1 MADRPVH
8 ADSTVP
14 PGAGGGSRQTGIGPA
29 RRDDPAELFAA
40 ARQGDRRSLARLLTM
55 VEAGG
60 HRGRAVA
67 AVAYRS
73 GAEPRTVGITGAP
86 GAGKS
91 TLTGRLIA
99 AARSGGVDQ
108 LAVVAVDPTSP
119 FSGGAVLGDRVRMQD
134 HALDPGVYIRSM
146 ATRGHLGGLSLAV
159 PEAVRVLGAA
169 GMPLVLVETVGVG
182 QVEVEVASATDT
194 TVVVVNPRWGDA
206 IQANKAGL
214 MEIADIFVVNKADM
228 PGARETVADLQQMLD
243 LGGARHR
250 PPRGRPHG
258 GDVGGEGRAG
268 GQGGET
274 SPEGAKD
281 RGSGPTGHGDDDP
294 GQQPWRPPI
303 VETIAASGDGVGD
316 LWAAIGAHQRY
327 LDGGGVLAERRRQRL
342 ETELQRVLDARIA
355 AEVAELGRGDLAGV
369 RQAVLDHDLDP
380 YAAADR
386 LLGEVGRRAAS
397 GRHAPLP
404 EPPGR

>member
-1 MADRPVH
+1 MADRPVP
-8 ADSTVP
+8 ADSSVP
-14 PGAGGGSRQTGIGPA
+14 PAAGGVPRLTGIESS
-29 RRDDPAELFAA
+29 RRGEPAELFAA

-55 VEAGG
+55 VESGDR
-60 HRGRAVA
+60 RGRAVA
-67 AVAYRS
+67 ALAYRS

-243 LGGARHR
+243 LSGAGHR
-250 PPRGRPHG
+250 PPRGQLRG
-258 GDVGGEGRAG
+258 GAAGVAGRAG
-268 GQGGET
+268 GQDGGI
-274 SPEGAKD
+274 
-281 RGSGPTGHGDDDP
+281 GPTGHGDEDEE
-294 GQQPWRPPI
+294 QQPWRPPI
-303 VETIAASGDGVGD
+303 VQTIAASGDGVGE
-316 LWAAIGAHQRY
+316 LWAAVGAHQRY
-327 LDGGGVLAERRRQRL
+327 LDSGGVLAERRRRRL
-342 ETELQRVLDARIA
+342 DAELQRVLDARIA
-355 AEVAELGRGDLAGV
+355 AEVAELGRGDMAGV

-386 LLGEVGRRAAS
+386 LLGEVGRRATA

>member
-1 MADRPVH
+1 MAEQPLDDGTPGVPAAGHHSH
-8 ADSTVP
+8 AATGRQEDPTV
-14 PGAGGGSRQTGIGPA
+14 
-29 RRDDPAELFAA
+29 LLAA
-40 ARQGDRRSLARLLTM
+40 AAGGDRRSLARLLTL
-55 VEAGG
+55 VETGG
-60 HRGRAVA
+60 ERGRAA
-67 AVAYRS
+67 AALAYRS

-99 AARSGGVDQ
+99 AARAGGVER

-134 HALDPGVYIRSM
+134 HALDEGVYIRSM

-169 GMPLVLVETVGVG
+169 GMGLVLVETVGVG

-243 LGGARHR
+243 LSGA
-250 PPRGRPHG
+250 
-258 GDVGGEGRAG
+258 
-268 GQGGET
+268 
-274 SPEGAKD
+274 
-281 RGSGPTGHGDDDP
+281 GHGREPGASGSDDLP
-294 GQQPWRPPI
+294 GWRPPV
-303 VETIAASGDGVGD
+303 VETVAASGDGVD
-316 LWAAIGAHQRY
+316 ALWAAVTDHQRH
-327 LDGGGVLAERRRQRL
+327 LDRTGQLSERRRQRL
-342 ETELQRVLDARIA
+342 ERELRNVLDARIA
-355 AEVAELGRGDLAGV
+355 AEVAALGHGDLADV
-369 RQAVLDHDLDP
+369 RTAVLAHEIDP

-386 LLGEVGRRAAS
+386 LLSEVGRRASA
-397 GRHAPLP
+397 GRHAPLH